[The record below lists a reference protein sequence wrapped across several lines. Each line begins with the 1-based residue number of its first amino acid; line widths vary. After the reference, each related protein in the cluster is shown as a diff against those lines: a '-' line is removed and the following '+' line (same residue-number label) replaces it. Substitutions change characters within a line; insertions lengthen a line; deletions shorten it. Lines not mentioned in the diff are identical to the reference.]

1 MKKFGLWLVVL
12 GVVAC
17 DIPTELPIL
26 EPRLVFEAERSTI
39 TADQLLPANVTVQGN
54 SFLVTFTT
62 ATVTRTLGE
71 ACPSCAQFN
80 GQTAPKPA
88 FTAAFPPATVSLP
101 TGVRSA
107 TLSNNVLNLQ
117 VFNGLSFDPL
127 RPSATAR
134 GTLAVR
140 ITSAGTVLA
149 DTVLSGQNIAL
160 PAGQNTTIPVPLR
173 PVTVANTANIVLE
186 ITLVSPAG
194 DPALINTNAQ
204 LRVTPASATAS
215 SAVVDVV
222 NRVVSVRQTELDL
235 EDIDQG
241 VIDHVK
247 SGALVVVMNNP
258 FNIAGTFS
266 VRFTPAVVSTK
277 TVPVAPGATAPRIQ
291 FTQAELRQLLGRS
304 VLMNISGP
312 VTGPAGGITVT
323 PNQFVDVSTR
333 VDVVLTTA
341 DTT

>member
-1 MKKFGLWLVVL
+1 MRFWLWLAVF
-12 GVVAC
+12 GVAAC

-26 EPRLVFEAERSTI
+26 EPRLVFEAERTTI
-39 TADQLLPANVTVQGN
+39 TADQLLPASVTVQGN
-54 SFLVTFTT
+54 LFLVTLTT
-62 ATVTRTLGE
+62 STVTRTLGE

-88 FTAAFPPATVSLP
+88 FTAGLPPATVSLP

-107 TLSNNVLNLQ
+107 TLNSVLNLQ
-117 VFNGLSFDPL
+117 IFNGFSFDPL
-127 RPSATAR
+127 RPSATVR

-140 ITSAGTVLA
+140 ITSAGVVLA

-160 PAGQNTTIPVPLR
+160 PAGQNTAVPVLLR
-173 PVTVANTANIVLE
+173 PGTVTNAASMVLDVT
-186 ITLVSPAG
+186 ITSPAG
-194 DPALINTNAQ
+194 DPALINTSAQ

-215 SAVVDVV
+215 SAVIDVV

-247 SGALVVVMNNP
+247 SGALVVLMDNP
-258 FNIAGTFS
+258 FNITGNLT
-266 VRFTPAVVSTK
+266 VRFTPAVVSNK
-277 TVPVAPGATAPRIQ
+277 TVPVAAGATTRRIE

-312 VTGPAGGITVT
+312 VTAPAGGITVT
-323 PNQFVDVSTR
+323 PNQFVDVSIR
-333 VDVVLTTA
+333 LDVVITTA
-341 DTT
+341 DTN

>member
-1 MKKFGLWLVVL
+1 MKFWLWLVVV
-12 GVVAC
+12 GVAAC

-26 EPRLVFEAERSTI
+26 EPRLVFEAERTTI
-39 TADQLLPANVTVQGN
+39 TADQLLPSSVTVQGN
-54 SFLVTFTT
+54 SFLVTLTT
-62 ATVTRTLGE
+62 STVTRTLGE

-88 FTAAFPPATVSLP
+88 FTAALPPATVSLP

-107 TLSNNVLNLQ
+107 TLSNSVLNLQ
-117 VFNGLSFDPL
+117 IFNGFSFDPL

-140 ITSAGTVLA
+140 ITSAGAVLA

-160 PAGQNTTIPVPLR
+160 PAGQNTAVTVPLR
-173 PVTVANTANIVLE
+173 PGTVANTASIVLDVT
-186 ITLVSPAG
+186 ITSPAG
-194 DPALINTNAQ
+194 DPVLINTSAQ

-215 SAVVDVV
+215 SALIDVF

-247 SGALVVVMNNP
+247 SGALVVLMDNP
-258 FNIAGTFS
+258 FNITGNLT
-266 VRFTPAVVSTK
+266 VRFTPAVVSNK
-277 TVPVAPGATAPRIQ
+277 TVPVAAGATTRRIE

-312 VTGPAGGITVT
+312 VTSPTGGITVT
-323 PNQFVDVSTR
+323 PNQFVDVSIR
-333 VDVVLTTA
+333 LDVVMTTA
-341 DTT
+341 DTN

>member
-117 VFNGLSFDPL
+117 VFNGLSFY
-127 RPSATAR
+127 RC
-134 GTLAVR
+134 
-140 ITSAGTVLA
+140 
-149 DTVLSGQNIAL
+149 GQVQRRA
-160 PAGQNTTIPVPLR
+160 VPLPFGSHTPGPCWLILCFPDR
-173 PVTVANTANIVLE
+173 
-186 ITLVSPAG
+186 TLRCLQVKTPRFRFLS
-194 DPALINTNAQ
+194 DR
-204 LRVTPASATAS
+204 LR
-215 SAVVDVV
+215 
-222 NRVVSVRQTELDL
+222 
-235 EDIDQG
+235 
-241 VIDHVK
+241 
-247 SGALVVVMNNP
+247 
-258 FNIAGTFS
+258 
-266 VRFTPAVVSTK
+266 
-277 TVPVAPGATAPRIQ
+277 
-291 FTQAELRQLLGRS
+291 
-304 VLMNISGP
+304 
-312 VTGPAGGITVT
+312 
-323 PNQFVDVSTR
+323 
-333 VDVVLTTA
+333 
-341 DTT
+341 